1 MSDLD
6 PTEINALAI
15 LGADP
20 DVRELASLERL
31 RLAARVAQAERNM
44 SEKARA
50 RRWTKDSGGTITH
63 GELIGELNAAQKIEI
78 DVAPLPVREQARV
91 MARQGMSIKAI
102 IEALG
107 LQGIDAPSETTLRK
121 MVRDI
126 NRGRRRRCEGCGVEI
141 LWKRVGGV
149 PKRCGTC
156 ARPMCGCGCGA
167 RAPATAMSPKATAR
181 RRGAPWRCRSQAQGE
196 RYAAMTAEQKAKR
209 ASAALAALALARKAK
224 MPFRGVIMDRDAHDE
239 ERAKLDVELAEAE
252 RKYVGIRQRIAEHD
266 RAVVG

>member
-31 RLAARVAQAERNM
+31 RLAAKVAQAERNM
-44 SEKARA
+44 SEKTRA
-50 RRWTKDSGGTITH
+50 RRWTKDSGAVITH
-63 GELIGELNAAQKIEI
+63 GELIGGLNAAQKIAI
-78 DVAPLPVREQARV
+78 DIAPLPVRERVRV
-91 MARQGMSIKAI
+91 MTRQGMSLTAI
-102 IEALG
+102 IDALG

-126 NRGRRRRCEGCGVEI
+126 NRGRRCEGCGVEI

-196 RYAAMTAEQKAKR
+196 RYAAMTAEEKAER
-209 ASAALAALALARKAK
+209 VAPVRAALALARKA
-224 MPFRGVIMDRDAHDE
+224 H
-239 ERAKLDVELAEAE
+239 RAAT
-252 RKYVGIRQRIAEHD
+252 G
-266 RAVVG
+266 